1 MYDLLCRNTFSSPY
15 IIVSDRDFFTT
26 AISVSLYAIRYR
38 SPLTGLEPESPT
50 MVLGVL
56 SCAYD
61 HIYTIG
67 VSFSLALLFVSSSE
81 TIVLALQG

>member
-1 MYDLLCRNTFSSPY
+1 MYDLFYRSS
-15 IIVSDRDFFTT
+15 ISAHISLSAMEIFFTN

-56 SCAYD
+56 FGVYD

-67 VSFSLALLFVSSSE
+67 VSFSLALLFVSSLE